1 MHRERRFNCIIAKC
15 GGDKMKNR
23 DILQEWENVR
33 VSEKWFLLALLGGVV
48 FCFIALILVDGV

>member
-1 MHRERRFNCIIAKC
+1 
-15 GGDKMKNR
+15 MKNR